1 MKRSVLIVGGVVG
14 LVLLLAGAAFLAG
27 QLVGEGSLVKKV
39 VGGPRVSFSPGDGT
53 SVEARFERAKE
64 LPDESPD
71 VTGFFARREDNSV
84 FVNEA
89 AGDGFIISMDE
100 DGSISTNAGDK
111 ETEVVV
117 TNETLVYVD
126 VTAESFD
133 ESFEGDTV
141 QQKLKPGT
149 VEEIDEYSI
158 VMAWGDKRGERV
170 IARLLVYTKPPVIRR

>member
-1 MKRSVLIVGGVVG
+1 MKRSVLIVGGVVV

-27 QLVGEGSLVKKV
+27 RLVREGSLGGKTVSGPKV
-39 VGGPRVSFSPGDGT
+39 VFSDGGGT
-53 SVEARFERAKE
+53 SVEAQFKRAKE
-64 LPDESPD
+64 LPDEPAD
-71 VTGFFARREDNSV
+71 VTGFYARREDNSV

-89 AGDGFIISMDE
+89 TGEGFRIAINE
-100 DGSISTNAGDK
+100 DGDISTNADDK

-117 TNETLVYVD
+117 TNDTRIYVD
-126 VTAESFD
+126 VTAEIFD

-158 VMAWGDKRGERV
+158 VMAWGDKRGDRV
-170 IARLLVYTKPPVIRR
+170 IANLLVYTNPPVIRR

>member
-27 QLVGEGSLVKKV
+27 RLVHEGSLGEKT
-39 VGGPRVSFSPGDGT
+39 VGGPRVSFSDGGGA

-64 LPDESPD
+64 LPDESAD
-71 VTGFFARREDNSV
+71 VTGFFARREDNSI

-89 AGDGFIISMDE
+89 TGGGFRMSIDE
-100 DGSISTNAGDK
+100 DGSISTNAGEE

-117 TNETLVYVD
+117 TNETRVYVD
-126 VTAESFD
+126 VTAEIFD

-141 QQKLKPGT
+141 QQKLEPGT

-158 VMAWGDKRGERV
+158 VMAWGDKRGDRV
-170 IARLLVYTKPPVIRR
+170 IASLLVYTKPPVIRR

>member
-1 MKRSVLIVGGVVG
+1 MKRSVLIVSGVVG

-27 QLVGEGSLVKKV
+27 QLVGEGSLVEKV
-39 VGGPRVSFSPGDGT
+39 VGGPKVSFSSGDGT
-53 SVEARFERAKE
+53 SVEARFEQAKE
-64 LPDESPD
+64 LPDESAD

-89 AGDGFIISMDE
+89 TGGGFRISIDE
-100 DGSISTNAGDK
+100 EGSVSTNAGDE

-133 ESFEGDTV
+133 ESFQGDTV
-141 QQKLKPGT
+141 HQKLEPGT
-149 VEEIDEYSI
+149 VEEIGEYSI
-158 VMAWGDKRGERV
+158 VMAWGEKRGDRV
-170 IARLLVYTKPPVIRR
+170 MARLLVYTNPPVIRR

>member
-1 MKRSVLIVGGVVG
+1 MKRSVLIVGGVVV

-27 QLVGEGSLVKKV
+27 RLVREGSLGEKT
-39 VGGPRVSFSPGDGT
+39 VGGPRVSFSDGGGT
-53 SVEARFERAKE
+53 SVEARFEPAKE

-71 VTGFFARREDNSV
+71 VTGFFARREDNSI

-89 AGDGFIISMDE
+89 TGGGFRISIDE

-117 TNETLVYVD
+117 TNETRVYVD
-126 VTAESFD
+126 VTAEIFD

-158 VMAWGDKRGERV
+158 VMAWGDKRGDRV
-170 IARLLVYTKPPVIRR
+170 IASLLVYTKPPVIRR

>member
-14 LVLLLAGAAFLAG
+14 LVLLLAGAAFMAG
-27 QLVGEGSLVKKV
+27 RLVSEGSQGGKTVSGAKV
-39 VGGPRVSFSPGDGT
+39 VFSDGGGT

-64 LPDESPD
+64 LPDESAD
-71 VTGFFARREDNSV
+71 VMGFFARREDNSI
-84 FVNEA
+84 FVNETT
-89 AGDGFIISMDE
+89 GGGFMISIDE
-100 DGSISTNAGDK
+100 DGSTSTNAGEK

-170 IARLLVYTKPPVIRR
+170 VARLLVYTKPPVIRR